1 MNTYEKNLETAGV
14 VLPDAPAPAANYIP
28 FVNVDGMIYIS
39 GQISQNAEGFVC
51 GKLGADYSV
60 EQGRAAARLCAINLV
75 AQLKAACGGD
85 LSRLVRTVKLTGY
98 VNATPDFD
106 QHPAVMNG
114 ASDFIAEIF
123 GTAGKHARVA
133 VGCVSL
139 PLGVAVEVD
148 GLFQIRNDG

>member
-1 MNTYEKNLETAGV
+1 MNEYEKNLETAGV
-14 VLPDAPAPAANYIP
+14 VLPAAPAPAANYIP

-85 LSRLVRTVKLTGY
+85 LSRLVRTVKLTGL
-98 VNATPDFD
+98 
-106 QHPAVMNG
+106 
-114 ASDFIAEIF
+114 
-123 GTAGKHARVA
+123 
-133 VGCVSL
+133 C
-139 PLGVAVEVD
+139 
-148 GLFQIRNDG
+148 